1 MTSGQ
6 TRSGEGAT
14 RPPLSAGNRSDLGNR
29 EALPVITGTRVWP
42 VLRFITRL
50 PAFALL
56 GLIRIYQRTLS
67 PVLPAVFGSACGCRF
82 APTCS
87 HYAAEAIRTH
97 GALAGTVLAAVR
109 LLKCSPLHSGGFDPV
124 PPRRSRRMC
133 VRSAPVSFPTSPA
146 SRLSSP

>member
-1 MTSGQ
+1 MTPGSSVQ
-6 TRSGEGAT
+6 GAEVS
-14 RPPLSAGNRSDLGNR
+14 RPLFPANTGSVLLSTAT
-29 EALPVITGTRVWP
+29 LPASYGTRVWP
-42 VLRFITRL
+42 VLRFIARL
-50 PAFALL
+50 PALALL

-87 HYAAEAIRTH
+87 HYAAEAIQTH

-109 LLKCSPLHSGGFDPV
+109 LLKCSPLHPGGFDPV